1 MADPIIQYMGFESG
15 ALVREY
21 TFMVRGESGQSHSYT
36 LSIANEAFVSHR
48 TRYQDG
54 PDICSLRLRRELATP
69 ATDPSIT
76 QFCITDSEL
85 ADYTKSSPK
94 PVRHLTEA
102 RAKIKQSGS

>member
-1 MADPIIQYMGFESG
+1 MTDPIIQYMGFTSG

-21 TFMVRGESGQSHSYT
+21 TFMVRDEAGQSHSYT

-54 PDICSLRLRRELATP
+54 PGICSLRLRRELAAQ

-76 QFCITDSEL
+76 QFCISDAEL
-85 ADYTKSSPK
+85 ADYTKGSPK
-94 PVRHLTEA
+94 PVRHLQKRE
-102 RAKIKQSGS
+102 QE